1 MDTASRWQTPVV
13 IPVTA
18 QHIDYQSN
26 ILFLGSCFAAE
37 MGQRMSSL
45 GFSALVNPF
54 GVLYNPASIAGA
66 LQRLSRGRPFERQ
79 ELVCCQGRYASFE
92 HQYLLGHPEPEAFL
106 EQANAALA
114 RGASFLSKATHIVL
128 SLGTSWV
135 YRHLERGQIVA
146 NCHKLPEKEFE
157 RLFLSPEESFNLLA
171 PWIEAFPQVQWVLTL
186 SPIRHLKDGAHG
198 NQLSKAALL
207 LAIDALCKRFPGAYY
222 FPAYELVLDELRDYR
237 YYAADMVHIQPTA
250 VDYIWERFA
259 RAAVAEACGPRMEEA
274 ARRLKREGHQEKKE
288 QP

>member
-1 MDTASRWQTPVV
+1 MEARWQTPVTL
-13 IPVTA
+13 PNLG
-18 QHIDYQSN
+18 QRIDYQSK

-37 MGQRMSSL
+37 MGQRMSQL

-66 LQRLSRGRPFERQ
+66 LQRLSSAKPFVEE
-79 ELVCCQGRYASFE
+79 ELVCSQGRYASFE
-92 HQYLLGHPEPEAFL
+92 HQYLLGEATPEAFL
-106 EQANAALA
+106 EQANTALTQS
-114 RGASFLSKATHIVL
+114 ASFLSEATHIVL

-135 YRHLERGQIVA
+135 YRHLARGQIVA

-157 RLFLSPEESFNLLA
+157 RLFLSPQESLDLLS
-171 PWIEAFPQVQWVLTL
+171 PWMAAFPQVQWILTV

-207 LAIDALCKRFPGAYY
+207 LAIDALCKRFPWAYY

-237 YYAADMVHIQPTA
+237 YYAADMVHIQPAA
-250 VDYIWERFA
+250 VDYIWERFM
-259 RAAVAEACGPRMEEA
+259 AVAITPSSQEAVAEA
-274 ARRLKREGHQEKKE
+274 ARRLRREGHQQKN
-288 QP
+288 